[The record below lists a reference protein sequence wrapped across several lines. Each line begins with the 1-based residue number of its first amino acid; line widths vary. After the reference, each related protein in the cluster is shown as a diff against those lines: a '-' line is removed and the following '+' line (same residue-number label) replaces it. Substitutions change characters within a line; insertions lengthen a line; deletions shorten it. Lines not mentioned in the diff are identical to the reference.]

1 MGNTS
6 TAQKLGVAARIAGQQ
21 VTRSRAYAAVLSGA
35 RATMGHFGSV
45 LHQLWLEVTGFVFL
59 VFASIGAVALF
70 HEYSAY
76 HAGKGTNGRVAAA
89 AGFSVVFAWFG
100 VSSFWRSRRKGK
112 R

>member
-6 TAQKLGVAARIAGQQ
+6 TAQKVGIAARIAGQQ
-21 VTRSRAYAAVLSGA
+21 VKRSRAYVALLSGA
-35 RATMGHFGSV
+35 RATLGHFGAV

-59 VFASIGAVALF
+59 VFASIGGVAMF
-70 HEYSAY
+70 REYSAY

-89 AGFSVVFAWFG
+89 AGFSLVFAWFG
-100 VSSFWRSRRKGK
+100 VSSFWRARRKSN